1 MRFDIA
7 RQRLS
12 HLPTPLPPPRADIE
26 AHVLRR
32 GDVPETV
39 RRSLAGPVR
48 EAAALVL
55 IYPDAAGEA
64 HIVLMVRPDDD
75 HAHAGQVALP
85 GGKREDGD
93 SFPEGTALREAGEE
107 IGLDATA
114 AGVTVLGRLD
124 VVDVRVTGF
133 LMVPIVAVAEHQ
145 PHFVADPREV
155 AALLTVPLRHFLPD
169 APVELVEEDRDG
181 WRLRYGAYPVQGYRV
196 WGATARALGQLGAVL
211 GIESSESREPEW
223 RRPLSADDQG
233 SPGLGS

>member
-1 MRFDIA
+1 MRFDVA
-7 RQRLS
+7 RERLS

-32 GDVPETV
+32 GAVPEAV

-55 IYPDAAGEA
+55 LYPDATGEA

-93 SFPEGTALREAGEE
+93 DFPSARRCARPRGGRPGCRGGRRARCWAGWTWWTC
-107 IGLDATA
+107 ASP
-114 AGVTVLGRLD
+114 
-124 VVDVRVTGF
+124 GF
-133 LMVPIVAVAEHQ
+133 LMVPVVAVAERQ

-155 AALLTVPLRHFLPD
+155 AALLSVPVRHFLPD
-169 APVELVEEDRDG
+169 APVEMVEEERDG
-181 WRLRYGAYPVQGYRV
+181 WGLRYGAYPVPGYRV
-196 WGATARALGQLGAVL
+196 WGATGRALSQLGALL
-211 GIESSESREPEW
+211 GVE
-223 RRPLSADDQG
+223 
-233 SPGLGS
+233 